1 MASHDDSQ
9 LVLTFRADTLGMDQP
24 SRVRTIRT
32 RVAIGAT
39 ALLAAALG
47 AVDGWGKSNTT
58 TTVTTPAAV
67 QQPFE
72 QPQQQVEQQPQ
83 VEQQQ
88 SQVEQTA
95 PAPMTTRQS

>member
-58 TTVTTPAAV
+58 TTVTTPVAV

-72 QPQQQVEQQPQ
+72 QQQPQ

-88 SQVEQTA
+88 PQVEQTA

>member
-1 MASHDDSQ
+1 MAAHDDSQ
-9 LVLTFRADTLGMDQP
+9 VVLMFLADTLGMDRQ

-47 AVDGWGKSNTT
+47 AVDGWGKAEATK
-58 TTVTTPAAV
+58 TVTTPVAV

-72 QPQQQVEQQPQ
+72 QTQVDQTQVEQT
-83 VEQQQ
+83 
-88 SQVEQTA
+88 QVEQTA